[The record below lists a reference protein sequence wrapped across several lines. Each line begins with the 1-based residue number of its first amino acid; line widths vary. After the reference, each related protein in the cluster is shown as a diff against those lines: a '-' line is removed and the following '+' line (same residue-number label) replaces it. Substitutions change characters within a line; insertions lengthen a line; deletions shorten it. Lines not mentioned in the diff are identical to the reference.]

1 MKAFCTLTV
10 RTLLKL
16 PVRSRQMKFNMPKA
30 KFSWCFY
37 KRTSFRTVSE
47 SYLILFVHTLDSLWN
62 VVKSVSVWFP
72 QSPWQ
77 SHPAPVHMCEDT
89 SEDDRV
95 PSVRHVACN
104 QSDSRLV
111 CISTG
116 QREFDHTHIKVHSGL
131 FSKRLSSSSV
141 KVNLWFINQHRLNIV
156 QTCHEI
162 MCVISALIQA
172 VLQHLHQFELH

>member
-1 MKAFCTLTV
+1 M
-10 RTLLKL
+10 
-16 PVRSRQMKFNMPKA
+16 
-30 KFSWCFY
+30 
-37 KRTSFRTVSE
+37 VSE
-47 SYLILFVHTLDSLWN
+47 LSDTVCAHPRFSLERCEVCIRLIPTISR
-62 VVKSVSVWFP
+62 
-72 QSPWQ
+72 
-77 SHPAPVHMCEDT
+77 PAPVHMCEDT

-116 QREFDHTHIKVHSGL
+116 QREFDHTHIKFHSGL

-156 QTCHEI
+156 QTCNEI
-162 MCVISALIQA
+162 MCVIQA
-172 VLQHLHQFELH
+172 VLQHLHQFDLH